1 MLSFVPL
8 FLRSFAH
15 LTIVPHRAVRA
26 TEFNE
31 ESSRSHAVLQLTV
44 EVQTSGPPQTG
55 SSSSSS
61 AAISRASSSSS
72 SGDRDGDGGGGS
84 GGGGGGGGGGG
95 VRLHVAKLNL
105 VDLAGSEKWPTAKGS
120 LGETN
125 HDIK

>member
-1 MLSFVPL
+1 LLSFVPL

-84 GGGGGGGGGGG
+84 GGGGGGGGG